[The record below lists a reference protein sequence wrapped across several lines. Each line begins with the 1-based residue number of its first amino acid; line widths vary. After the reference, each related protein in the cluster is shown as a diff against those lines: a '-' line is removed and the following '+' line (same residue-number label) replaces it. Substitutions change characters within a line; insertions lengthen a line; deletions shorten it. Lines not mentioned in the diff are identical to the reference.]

1 MQTDVVII
9 FASPDDIIRY
19 FDTLNSYNS
28 PIKKNIYIS
37 GDYWVKYFFSSI
49 NIKILSHKPCKMVC

>member
-9 FASPDDIIRY
+9 FASPEDIIRY

-37 GDYWVKYFFSSI
+37 GDYWVKYFSLQLISKF
-49 NIKILSHKPCKMVC
+49 